1 MARVVDKLRAGQTKS
16 MKNRSAGEPRRPAPS
31 SCGDQICTAPAES
44 ISVINISTI
53 SASTG
58 TSVMRYYY
66 FSRSRSIRISLI
78 RPRTWRSNY
87 NGGLVLII
95 HPIIATCWPLFSW
108 LISTSASA
116 TVAIPRSILFVSPD
130 HQRRVYCLEK
140 ICCRPTSN
148 YSLFLI
154 VELAGQH
161 CHCQPCFKIFL
172 RWFYL

>member
-1 MARVVDKLRAGQTKS
+1 MKVWHKWSISYARQTKS
-16 MKNRSAGEPRRPAPS
+16 MKNWS
-31 SCGDQICTAPAES
+31 DQICTAPAES

-53 SASTG
+53 STSTG

-78 RPRTWRSNY
+78 RPRTWRSNC

-116 TVAIPRSILFVSPD
+116 TVAIRRSILFVSPD
-130 HQRRVYCLEK
+130 HQRRVCCLEK
-140 ICCRPTSN
+140 ICCRQPLSHRRTGWSTL
-148 YSLFLI
+148 SLSTQL
-154 VELAGQH
+154 
-161 CHCQPCFKIFL
+161 
-172 RWFYL
+172 